1 MSVTNQ
7 EILVGRKAARKLQAS
22 IKSIIAVETVKSTG
36 ALMKSRVIAKKEKNT
51 DFLDRLTISSP
62 HYGFKL
68 NYGFEGVKSNGV
80 QMKLKPIN
88 HLHRAVEQTS
98 ILNEL
103 ATQISNIR
111 AEEIAANIN
120 F

>member
-7 EILVGRKAARKLQAS
+7 EILVGRKAARKLQS
-22 IKSIIAVETVKSTG
+22 SLRSIIAVETVKTTG
-36 ALMKSRVIAKKEKNT
+36 ALMKSSVLAKKEKST
-51 DFLDRLTISSP
+51 GYLDRLTISSP

-68 NYGFEGVKSNGV
+68 NYGFEGVKNNGV
-80 QMKLKPIN
+80 QMTLKPIN
-88 HLHRAVEQTS
+88 QLHRTIEQTS

-111 AEEIAANIN
+111 AEEIIANFN